1 MYVCV
6 CVHTCMLL
14 TVIIRSLCSLECRSP
29 SPSKVGRTMNRTAGT
44 PRVPGPR
51 QGVDR
56 ATPEQSQSLPSWS
69 LWTGRDTAID
79 KITTHM
85 TSVKAVQDRDGQAW
99 AT

>member
-1 MYVCV
+1 MCV
-6 CVHTCMLL
+6 
-14 TVIIRSLCSLECRSP
+14 TVIICSLCSLECHSP

-44 PRVPGPR
+44 PHVPGLR

-56 ATPEQSQSLPSWS
+56 ATPEPSQSLSSWS
-69 LWTGRDTAID
+69 LWTGRDTAIN

-85 TSVKAVQDRDGQAW
+85 TETSVKAVKDKGRQAW